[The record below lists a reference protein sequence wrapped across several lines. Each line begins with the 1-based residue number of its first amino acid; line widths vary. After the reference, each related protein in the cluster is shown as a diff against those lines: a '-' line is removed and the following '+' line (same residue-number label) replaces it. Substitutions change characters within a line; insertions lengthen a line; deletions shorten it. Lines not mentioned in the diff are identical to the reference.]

1 MQNREPY
8 VRWRNAADCKF
19 RRNGRSHDRYS
30 SPASDI
36 VNVRNARYV
45 NAIMRMDLV
54 TAVTSVNHASLAR
67 ETITLKPDASRL
79 HRLADVNSMK
89 NNRHRCDPRYQLLE
103 RFVEKSPLIALGVRY
118 RKNNKSRTLNYLS
131 NRRR

>member
-1 MQNREPY
+1 
-8 VRWRNAADCKF
+8 
-19 RRNGRSHDRYS
+19 
-30 SPASDI
+30 
-36 VNVRNARYV
+36 
-45 NAIMRMDLV
+45 MRMDLV

-103 RFVEKSPLIALGVRY
+103 RFVEKSPLIAWEFDIERVI
-118 RKNNKSRTLNYLS
+118 
-131 NRRR
+131 NRER